1 MFRSAKRVL
10 SAVLVVAMLLSMS
23 IMTASAAGE
32 NKVDITMREV
42 QGATTTG
49 NGLQVYALDF
59 DVTVP
64 NGVNMFQ
71 MYLSVDK
78 ENVIPV
84 ALAGSTYREY
94 TYSASAST
102 AATMFKSDAIS
113 NSFGTPSIG
122 AAWVETESRLGV
134 MCSLG
139 VSDYIDTATATTLLS
154 FFFCVKDNDLNKLN
168 AGSIKIETDK
178 SEGSIMHMISGTDSQ
193 YDQKFGIFMFDKNGL
208 TGTEDIHYE
217 PGSDSTLD
225 MTIRYTNSDKDVLQG
240 VEIENE
246 PLTLAVP
253 TTQQGTNTLALSA
266 RNIGLN
272 GEYAGTD
279 AVTTW
284 EITEDESNTGAVIN
298 ANTGVL
304 SITSTGKAGTITVQA
319 TTVAG
324 GESKSDTAQVT
335 ITRADSELT
344 SVGLDKDEVN
354 VVGSHGDPITVT
366 ATAYDQFGAPISTGV
381 TWSIEENPDSTQVTI
396 NTDTGAITVGNVAKA
411 DSYTVQ
417 AEAGDKTATARL
429 TVERDTPHAGGMDI
443 EDDGVFTITIPPDG
457 KEPYTHTF
465 KATLLDQYGDPFD
478 GTIKWTVSRKGDGEP
493 VPGVSIDQNG
503 TLTVTNEAKVT
514 LEDEER
520 TTIEVWA
527 NCAPFTKIIPIELD
541 RETPQSATKIQIF
554 RDGTPVTGIDTVVKP
569 VAGEKTYTYSA
580 QVLDQY
586 GLEFTEATLSMSD
599 SATGVTF
606 DGNTLKVGANANK
619 GDSVTL
625 TASYESLTNAE
636 VTVTITDLAVD
647 WSGVDA
653 AVSGKSLTYGQSNSE
668 LATLPATGT
677 ATAASDVLEG
687 TFTYKNG
694 DDIQA
699 VGTKSVTV
707 VFTVTTEGEYKGI
720 QVEQVY
726 NNVTVNKKPI
736 TITANDAEKTY
747 GQTNPSFTYTV
758 PAGALVNGDG
768 ENVLTVNLTCAAVDT
783 TNVGTAQITGTAT
796 ADNYEVTVTSGTL
809 TINPATVS
817 ITTTA
822 PSQTILANDSR
833 NTVDGLKSLLPTT
846 VEISGAGSAAT
857 TAAITWADATQAFN
871 PKGGTTYTYVGT
883 LDAND
888 NFANRP
894 TLTAAVTV
902 NPVRATPSLSPDA
915 ASKTMSQVKSA
926 ADYAGLGLPTT
937 VTLTYSDET
946 TPPGAAS
953 ITGWSMPLDQLKAV
967 DASEEDKVLPL
978 TPTVDTADIPAWA
991 TLDQTPT
998 FTLTITNKYPV
1009 TVTATAPDDITYGEA
1024 LGNPSASQTALDNG
1038 TDPANTYTYTYVGVN
1053 GTVYGP
1059 SGDKPTDAGTYQ
1071 VTATLV
1077 SDTHTGSG
1085 SAQFTISKKA
1095 LADGMLAITGSYT
1108 FTGSAITPAYT
1119 VSDKPAATELIKA
1132 SDYTAEVTNSVNAG
1146 STGENAPTVTVKA
1159 TESGNYSGTI
1169 SKTFTIAPKSVA
1181 DSDVT
1186 VTGLPASVTYTG
1198 SAIEPKVMVQ
1208 LGETVLVEN
1217 TDYILN
1223 YTNNTNAGTA
1233 TITITGQGNYS
1244 NSKTVNFTIAPAA
1257 FAAAVTIT
1265 GEEYEAGQTLTAN
1278 VTGAQGSALTYQ
1290 WCRNGQAISGATGR
1304 TYVLTTEDAA
1314 AKITVKVTSTGNY
1327 AGTVESAA
1335 IEVGKT
1341 PIPSGVT
1348 LSISGGNTVGATLTA
1363 TVDGGIAE
1371 ADYSIAWLRD
1381 GKEIA
1386 TGSTYTLTAAD
1397 QGHAITAKLVAKGN
1411 YTGEVA
1417 ASGEGN
1423 VVNVPAAKPSDLKV
1437 TASVDDG
1444 KVTLTWTAADN
1455 GSAIYQYQVR
1465 IDGKTPVLLPG
1476 TTTSYTFDGLDNGK
1490 EYTFTVSAINDKGTV
1505 ITTVKATPEEPAPER
1520 PDGGGSSGSSV
1531 TRYTITVKQN
1541 KGGEITPDTVRVKR
1555 GDDQTFRIFADE
1567 GYEIE
1572 DVLVDGKSVGAV
1584 SKYIFE
1590 DVRKAHTIEAEFSPV
1605 EEVPEFQF
1613 ADVDSDSWSAPYIY
1627 ELYDRGIVNG
1637 VGGDYFAPTR
1647 ALTRAEFVKMLA
1659 GVAGVDISRYA
1670 GVGTDFY
1677 DVEPGSWYEAYV
1689 TWAVANGVTTGTSS
1703 TTFSPSAT
1711 INREQMAVMIYR
1723 YAESNGI
1730 DLPRTQPA
1738 MNFSDASTF
1747 SGWAV
1752 EAIEATQR
1760 AGIINGVGNNMFA
1773 PTVVATREQA
1783 CKVLA
1788 VLLEI
1793 IEN

>member
-1 MFRSAKRVL
+1 MLPR
-10 SAVLVVAMLLSMS
+10 AVPGS
-23 IMTASAAGE
+23 IPNLTYNGQPQNVTAS
-32 NKVDITMREV
+32 VDNPVGSDT
-42 QGATTTG
+42 
-49 NGLQVYALDF
+49 
-59 DVTVP
+59 VTVTVT
-64 NGVNMFQ
+64 NGEQTN
-71 MYLSVDK
+71 
-78 ENVIPV
+78 
-84 ALAGSTYREY
+84 AGTY
-94 TYSASAST
+94 
-102 AATMFKSDAIS
+102 DA
-113 NSFGTPSIG
+113 
-122 AAWVETESRLGV
+122 
-134 MCSLG
+134 
-139 VSDYIDTATATTLLS
+139 TATALS
-154 FFFCVKDNDLNKLN
+154 D
-168 AGSIKIETDK
+168 
-178 SEGSIMHMISGTDSQ
+178 
-193 YDQKFGIFMFDKNGL
+193 
-208 TGTEDIHYE
+208 
-217 PGSDSTLD
+217 
-225 MTIRYTNSDKDVLQG
+225 
-240 VEIENE
+240 
-246 PLTLAVP
+246 
-253 TTQQGTNTLALSA
+253 
-266 RNIGLN
+266 
-272 GEYAGTD
+272 
-279 AVTTW
+279 
-284 EITEDESNTGAVIN
+284 
-298 ANTGVL
+298 
-304 SITSTGKAGTITVQA
+304 
-319 TTVAG
+319 
-324 GESKSDTAQVT
+324 
-335 ITRADSELT
+335 
-344 SVGLDKDEVN
+344 
-354 VVGSHGDPITVT
+354 
-366 ATAYDQFGAPISTGV
+366 
-381 TWSIEENPDSTQVTI
+381 EENYQLPA
-396 NTDTGAITVGNVAKA
+396 N
-411 DSYTVQ
+411 
-417 AEAGDKTATARL
+417 ATC
-429 TVERDTPHAGGMDI
+429 TYIIQP
-443 EDDGVFTITIPPDG
+443 
-457 KEPYTHTF
+457 
-465 KATLLDQYGDPFD
+465 
-478 GTIKWTVSRKGDGEP
+478 
-493 VPGVSIDQNG
+493 
-503 TLTVTNEAKVT
+503 KVT
-514 LEDEER
+514 
-520 TTIEVWA
+520 
-527 NCAPFTKIIPIELD
+527 P
-541 RETPQSATKIQIF
+541 
-554 RDGTPVTGIDTVVKP
+554 
-569 VAGEKTYTYSA
+569 
-580 QVLDQY
+580 
-586 GLEFTEATLSMSD
+586 
-599 SATGVTF
+599 
-606 DGNTLKVGANANK
+606 LKVELSDNSFEYNG
-619 GDSVTL
+619 SVQ
-625 TASYESLTNAE
+625 
-636 VTVTITDLAVD
+636 
-647 WSGVDA
+647 
-653 AVSGKSLTYGQSNSE
+653 K
-668 LATLPATGT
+668 
-677 ATAASDVLEG
+677 
-687 TFTYKNG
+687 
-694 DDIQA
+694 
-699 VGTKSVTV
+699 
-707 VFTVTTEGEYKGI
+707 
-720 QVEQVY
+720 
-726 NNVTVNKKPI
+726 
-736 TITANDAEKTY
+736 
-747 GQTNPSFTYTV
+747 
-758 PAGALVNGDG
+758 
-768 ENVLTVNLTCAAVDT
+768 
-783 TNVGTAQITGTAT
+783 
-796 ADNYEVTVTSGTL
+796 
-809 TINPATVS
+809 
-817 ITTTA
+817 
-822 PSQTILANDSR
+822 
-833 NTVDGLKSLLPTT
+833 
-846 VEISGAGSAAT
+846 
-857 TAAITWADATQAFN
+857 
-871 PKGGTTYTYVGT
+871 
-883 LDAND
+883 
-888 NFANRP
+888 
-894 TLTAAVTV
+894 
-902 NPVRATPSLSPDA
+902 
-915 ASKTMSQVKSA
+915 
-926 ADYAGLGLPTT
+926 
-937 VTLTYSDET
+937 
-946 TPPGAAS
+946 
-953 ITGWSMPLDQLKAV
+953 
-967 DASEEDKVLPL
+967 
-978 TPTVDTADIPAWA
+978 
-991 TLDQTPT
+991 
-998 FTLTITNKYPV
+998 
-1009 TVTATAPDDITYGEA
+1009 
-1024 LGNPSASQTALDNG
+1024 
-1038 TDPANTYTYTYVGVN
+1038 
-1053 GTVYGP
+1053 
-1059 SGDKPTDAGTYQ
+1059 
-1071 VTATLV
+1071 
-1077 SDTHTGSG
+1077 
-1085 SAQFTISKKA
+1085 
-1095 LADGMLAITGSYT
+1095 
-1108 FTGSAITPAYT
+1108 
-1119 VSDKPAATELIKA
+1119 
-1132 SDYTAEVTNSVNAG
+1132 
-1146 STGENAPTVTVKA
+1146 PTVTVKDGTA
-1159 TESGNYSGTI
+1159 TLAESTDYTVTFSDAKSTDYGTYTVTVNGINNYAGSTGSATYQITKKQQNALIISDASGKTYGDASFKITVTGGNGDGAVTLVSSDPQVLSLTPVEGEPNAWTAAILKAGTVTLTANKAGDTNYEAAEKKQVEVTIAAKALTDTMVTLSGSSFEYTGSPITPTVTVKDGETTLVEGGDYTVAYANHTNAGTATVTVTGKGNYQGKI
-1169 SKTFTIAPKSVA
+1169 EKTFTITPKSLA
-1181 DSDVT
+1181 DAT
-1186 VTGLPASVTYTG
+1186 VTGVPASVTYTG
-1198 SAIEPKVMVQ
+1198 RAIEPKVMVQ

-1217 TDYILN
+1217 TDYTLN

-1233 TITITGQGNYS
+1233 TITITSQGNYS

-1278 VTGAQGSALTYQ
+1278 VTGAQGSDLTYQ
-1290 WCRNGQAISGATGR
+1290 WCRNGQAISGATGS
-1304 TYVLTTEDAA
+1304 TYVLTPEDAA